1 MLAEFKESLF
11 NDGIRAP
18 EEYWSK
24 DQDLLKRQLKVELT
38 SLAFGLEQADK
49 VATKSDPQAQQ
60 AAGLIPRVTEILQ
73 GH

>member
-1 MLAEFKESLF
+1 M
-11 NDGIRAP
+11 P

-49 VATKSDPQAQQ
+49 VATESDPQAQQ
-60 AAGLIPRVTEILQ
+60 AAGLIPRVTEILK